1 MDWKEQVN
9 KLKNIEANKSYKI
22 RLSGYR
28 KPKKAI
34 VMYVLNGY
42 YTGENEKLIV
52 FRTWCRN
59 HWLQEVLTE
68 DSFKFCIVN
77 AKK

>member
-1 MDWKEQVN
+1 MDWQEQVK
-9 KLKNIEANKSYKI
+9 KLKDIEVNKSYKV

-34 VMYVLNGY
+34 VMYLLDGY

-52 FRTWCRN
+52 FRHWCRN
-59 HWLQEVLTE
+59 QWVQEVTAE
-68 DSFKFCIVN
+68 QDFKFSIVN